1 MKKLTTGL
9 NKEIDQCKEMIW
21 TKDKALEDAQKSYTR
36 TAKELNRVRSEYGEL
51 ETLLTRLKVD
61 MQSTASNQ
69 SKDRTRIQELSE
81 EVRSVASGKSALS
94 YVQNCFKRFE
104 PALFAPNCGLEHSTS
119 RPCTLLEEEVKTKAQ
134 LLHS

>member
-1 MKKLTTGL
+1 MKKLTAGL

-81 EVRSVASGKSALS
+81 EVGS
-94 YVQNCFKRFE
+94 YRI
-104 PALFAPNCGLEHSTS
+104 G
-119 RPCTLLEEEVKTKAQ
+119 
-134 LLHS
+134 

>member
-1 MKKLTTGL
+1 MKKLTAGL
-9 NKEIDQCKEMIW
+9 NKEIEQCKEMIW

-69 SKDRTRIQELSE
+69 SKDRTRIHELSE
-81 EVRSVASGKSALS
+81 EVRNFSAMKFRRIGTLA
-94 YVQNCFKRFE
+94 CF
-104 PALFAPNCGLEHSTS
+104 FAP
-119 RPCTLLEEEVKTKAQ
+119 
-134 LLHS
+134 